1 MDKTMI
7 DFSQFH
13 FIRPLWLLALLPLA
27 IIIWLLAVRKLG
39 NRSWETVCDAELL
52 PFILIGRSTQTQRW
66 TVGLIGLCGLLA
78 ILSLAGPAWERLPQP
93 VFRSQSALVIAL
105 DLSRSMEAT
114 DIQPSRLE
122 RARFKIIDLLK
133 QRREGQTALLV
144 YAGDAFVVTPLT
156 DDTSTIESQLPAL
169 STSLMPAQGS
179 NTVSALEKAEQLL
192 KQGGMS
198 KGHILLVTDEVDIS
212 GTRKIISKLRE
223 QDYRI
228 SILGVGTREGSPVTL
243 FNGGFLKDKSGSIVI
258 PVLDSQT
265 LQTVA
270 TSGGGR
276 YMEIGMDDRDI
287 NSLSEYF
294 ASDQINDE
302 GKPSEFETDIWME
315 QGPWLILILLPL
327 AALSFRRGYM
337 VIVIFCMLPLPE
349 PVNAFEWHDLW
360 QTPDQ
365 LGKQALDKGEPDAAA
380 ALFSDPEWKAAAHY
394 RSGNF
399 EAAEQI
405 LENHDDAESLYN
417 KGNALAR
424 QGRFEEAIA
433 AYDQALELLPKHE
446 DAQFNRELIEKELQQ
461 QQQQQSQS
469 SSEKETEDQDKSS
482 EQEQQQGDAGT
493 SQQQSD
499 GQDSNKDQDQ
509 SASDTQ
515 TNEENM
521 GQDNKEEQNEIE
533 QSETQSTE
541 QDQNKNEA
549 EKSHA
554 TSDPEKPDEEIQANE
569 QWLRRIPDDPGGL
582 LRRKFQYQYQRQAR
596 KQIEGGKT
604 W

>member
-1 MDKTMI
+1 MI

-179 NTVSALEKAEQLL
+179 NTVRALKKAEQLL

-198 KGHILLVTDEVDIS
+198 KGHVLLVTDEVDIH

-228 SILGVGTREGSPVTL
+228 SILGVGTQEGSPVTL
-243 FNGGFLKDKSGSIVI
+243 FNGGFLKDESGSIVI

-265 LQTVA
+265 LHTVA
-270 TSGGGR
+270 TSGGGI
-276 YMEIGMDDRDI
+276 YMEIGMDDSDI
-287 NSLSEYF
+287 NSLSDYF

-337 VIVIFCMLPLPE
+337 VIVIFFMLPLPE
-349 PVNAFEWHDLW
+349 PANAFEWQDLW

-380 ALFSDPEWKAAAHY
+380 ALFSDPAWKAAAHY

-399 EAAEQI
+399 KAVEQT
-405 LENHDDAESLYN
+405 LENYDDAERNYN
-417 KGNALAR
+417 KAHAFAR
-424 QGRFEEAIA
+424 HGRFEEAIA
-433 AYDQALELLPKHE
+433 AYDRALELLPQHE
-446 DAQFNRELIEKELQQ
+446 DAQFNRDLIEKELQQ
-461 QQQQQSQS
+461 QQQQSQS
-469 SSEKETEDQDKSS
+469 SSGKENEDQDKSS
-482 EQEQQQGDAGT
+482 EQEQQQGAADT

-515 TNEENM
+515 PIEENK
-521 GQDNKEEQNEIE
+521 GQDKKEEQNDIE

-541 QDQNKNEA
+541 QDQKTNEA
-549 EKSHA
+549 EESHA
-554 TSDPEKPDEEIQANE
+554 TSDPEKSDEEIQANE

-596 KQIEGGKT
+596 KQTEGEKT